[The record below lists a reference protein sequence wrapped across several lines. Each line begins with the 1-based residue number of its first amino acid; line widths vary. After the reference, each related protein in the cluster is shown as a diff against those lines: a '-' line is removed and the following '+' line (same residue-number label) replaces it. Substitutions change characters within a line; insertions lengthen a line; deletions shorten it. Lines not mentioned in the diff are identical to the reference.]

1 MIHSTWIFRTF
12 GIPLAFST
20 STGSGCSFPFV
31 TVGITRSL
39 DQHGACDINDSHIV
53 KPWSAKTRYP
63 GRRFLKMPVSVLTKI
78 YLIICFARCYT
89 KAKSNLGKIF
99 AQNCCQNLGNA
110 ILEILISKL
119 FPGECPGIPYKCG
132 PTRCLTKV

>member
-1 MIHSTWIFRTF
+1 MDIPNIWNTPGLLNINWIKLFFSCCNSRDNQIIRSTRW
-12 GIPLAFST
+12 
-20 STGSGCSFPFV
+20 
-31 TVGITRSL
+31 
-39 DQHGACDINDSHIV
+39 DINDSRIV